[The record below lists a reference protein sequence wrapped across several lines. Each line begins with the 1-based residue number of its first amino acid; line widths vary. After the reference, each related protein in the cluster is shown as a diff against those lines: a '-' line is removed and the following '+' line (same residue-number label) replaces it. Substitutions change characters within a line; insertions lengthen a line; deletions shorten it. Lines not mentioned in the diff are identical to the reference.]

1 MRGDGTTAS
10 PRAQTH
16 LKAPLHLSGSLYHPN
31 AAASKEEHDRFY
43 AAQAQV
49 AAVAPTQS
57 PNLALAP
64 PSKYMPSSSS
74 SMPPSSLEIRRQ
86 IVSGVA
92 GQSPADAAN
101 AAYAAAY
108 AAHVAAHTAA
118 QAAAQAAT
126 RLATNAV
133 TADSNNTASAA
144 PQALRHY
151 EPQHSHMT
159 ALKNRDHF
167 LPHETVTQS
176 DIPAPKVRRG
186 AGKQNED
193 HFGRHAVPIAG
204 SGTDGV
210 PLHEHGEGG
219 IKTTFAP
226 QAHEHHAEGIRTHIA
241 PAPHA
246 QHHAEGIRTHN
257 APAPHAP
264 HAEGIRTGGR
274 VGAESEPTTAAAV
287 ALPPRPP
294 ISQTKDD
301 QSWLDYRPPGGAA
314 GNPLKTVQVRGP
326 ERTQSTFPG
335 VGAMG

>member
-1 MRGDGTTAS
+1 
-10 PRAQTH
+10 
-16 LKAPLHLSGSLYHPN
+16 
-31 AAASKEEHDRFY
+31 
-43 AAQAQV
+43 
-49 AAVAPTQS
+49 
-57 PNLALAP
+57 
-64 PSKYMPSSSS
+64 
-74 SMPPSSLEIRRQ
+74 
-86 IVSGVA
+86 
-92 GQSPADAAN
+92 
-101 AAYAAAY
+101 
-108 AAHVAAHTAA
+108 
-118 QAAAQAAT
+118 
-126 RLATNAV
+126 
-133 TADSNNTASAA
+133 
-144 PQALRHY
+144 
-151 EPQHSHMT
+151 MT

-167 LPHETVTQS
+167 LPHETVTKS

-193 HFGRHAVPIAG
+193 HFGRHAVPVAG

-226 QAHEHHAEGIRTHIA
+226 QAHAHHTKGIRTHIA

-246 QHHAEGIRTHN
+246 H
-257 APAPHAP
+257 

-274 VGAESEPTTAAAV
+274 VGAESEPTAAAV

-326 ERTQSTFPG
+326 
-335 VGAMG
+335 MG